1 MRITS
6 IETIRV
12 AEFANLLWVRLNTDE
27 GLTGIGETYFGPD
40 ATEAHIHGVVAPY
53 LLGKDPRHINTH
65 TDFIL
70 GYLGRFGS
78 GAEQRGRSATDVAL
92 WDLLGKSLGVPLYQ
106 LFGGK
111 VRDRVPIYNTCANM
125 NYNTK
130 PATSHSTFDYGTGQG
145 RAQFDDTD
153 AFLER
158 PVELAGSLLDMG
170 IKGMKIW
177 PFDFLGNDVVD
188 GNISTEGLR
197 KGVAPFLEIRK
208 AYGDKIDLMCE
219 LHAFW
224 NLPSARRIIDALSEL
239 ELSWVEDPVALDQM
253 ASLSALQASS
263 PVRIGTGETLGG
275 IGAYKTLIDEKGCGL
290 VIYDVSW
297 SGGIGNARKVAAMA
311 EAAHLSIAYHDCTGP
326 VVLAA
331 STHLALSTRNCF
343 TQEIARGYYFTWY
356 GDLVTELPPV
366 VDGMIT
372 VTEKPGLGIDL
383 SPDVFKRDDVRVK
396 RSTLD

>member
-12 AEFANLLWVRLNTDE
+12 AEFANLVWVRLTTDE

-53 LLGKDPRHINTH
+53 LLGKDPRDINTH
-65 TDFIL
+65 TDYML
-70 GYLGRFGS
+70 GYLGRTGS
-78 GAEQRGRSATDVAL
+78 SAEQRGRSATDIAL

-111 VRDRVPIYNTCANM
+111 VRDRLPIYNTCANM

-130 PATSHSTFDYGTGQG
+130 PAASHSTFDYGTGQG
-145 RAQFDDTD
+145 PARFDDTD
-153 AFLER
+153 AFLKR

-170 IKGMKIW
+170 ITGMKIW
-177 PFDFLGNDVVD
+177 PFDFLGSDVVD
-188 GNISTEGLR
+188 GNISTAGLR
-197 KGVAPFLEIRK
+197 KGVAAFREIRK

-219 LHAFW
+219 MHAFW
-224 NLPSARRIIDALSEL
+224 NLPSARRIIEALAEF
-239 ELSWVEDPVALDQM
+239 EPSWVEDPVPLDQM
-253 ASLSALQASS
+253 SSLAALQAST
-263 PVRIGTGETLGG
+263 PVLIGTGETLGG
-275 IGAYKTLIDEKGCGL
+275 IGAYKSLIDAKGCGL

-311 EAAHLSIAYHDCTGP
+311 EAAHLPVAFHDCTGP

-331 STHLALSTRNCF
+331 STHLALATRNCF
-343 TQEIARGYYFTWY
+343 TQEIARAYYFTWY
-356 GDLVTELPPV
+356 RDLVTDLPPV
-366 VDGMIT
+366 ENGTIT
-372 VTEKPGLGIDL
+372 VSGKPGLGLEL
-383 SPDVFKRDDVRVK
+383 SPDLFKREDVKVK
-396 RSTLD
+396 RSILE